1 MSIPI
6 AWSEIYAHPLPEG
19 HRFPMEK
26 YSLIPQQLMHEGII
40 TKDQLFAPSPL
51 KEEDILRVHCQE
63 YWDRLKNLKLTPREQ
78 RASGFP
84 HSLELILRETI
95 ICNGTLLGAMAAL
108 NHTQCAFNVA
118 GGTHHAYRDRAEGF
132 CLLNDI
138 AIASAY
144 LLTNTSVKQI
154 LVVDLDVHQGNGTAK
169 IFEGDDRVFTFSM
182 HGEKNYPFKK
192 ERSDRDIGLPNGIST
207 EAYLE
212 ILKENLGALMDQVKP
227 DFVFFQSGVDILE
240 TDKLGKLGVSKEG
253 CKARD
258 RMVFEQCVERSIPIQ
273 VSMGGGYSPNIAH
286 IVDAHVNT
294 FRLAMEMF
302 GY

>member
-63 YWDRLKNLKLTPREQ
+63 YWDRLKNLKLTLREQ

-144 LLTNTSVKQI
+144 LLANTSVKQI
-154 LVVDLDVHQGNGTAK
+154 LVVDLDVHQGNGTAT
-169 IFEGDDRVFTFSM
+169 IFQNDDRVFTFSM

-192 ERSDRDIGLPNGIST
+192 ETSNLDIALPDGILT
-207 EAYLE
+207 EDYLD
-212 ILKENLGALMDQVKP
+212 ILKTNLDQLVNRIRP
-227 DFVFFQSGVDILE
+227 DFIFFQAGVDILE
-240 TDKLGKLGVSKEG
+240 TDKLGKLCVSKEG

-294 FRLAMEMF
+294 FRLARDMF
-302 GY
+302 ES

>member
-1 MSIPI
+1 MPIPI

-40 TKDQLFAPSPL
+40 TKDQLFAPAPL
-51 KEEDILRVHCQE
+51 SEVDILRVHSRE

-118 GGTHHAYRDRAEGF
+118 GGTHHAYSDRAEGF
-132 CLLNDI
+132 CLFNDI

-144 LLTNTSVKQI
+144 LLANTSVKQI

-169 IFEGDDRVFTFSM
+169 IFEADDRVFTFSM
-182 HGEKNYPFKK
+182 HGEKNYPIKK

-207 EAYLE
+207 EAYLKLLE
-212 ILKENLGALMDQVKP
+212 ENLGALMDQVKP

-240 TDKLGKLGVSKEG
+240 TDKLGKLGVSIEG
-253 CKARD
+253 CMERD
-258 RMVFEQCVERSIPIQ
+258 RIVFEHCKSKGIPVQ
-273 VSMGGGYSPNIAH
+273 VSMGGGYSPKIAD
-286 IVDAHVNT
+286 IVNAHVNT

>member
-51 KEEDILRVHCQE
+51 KEEDILRVHSQA
-63 YWDRLKNLKLTPREQ
+63 YWERLKNLKLTPREQ
-78 RASGFP
+78 RVSGFP

-95 ICNGTLLGAMAAL
+95 IGHGTLIGALAAL

-118 GGTHHAYRDRAEGF
+118 GGTHHAYRDRGEGF

-144 LLTNTSVKQI
+144 LLEHTSVKQI

-169 IFEGDDRVFTFSM
+169 IFQNDDRVFTFSM

-192 ERSDRDIGLPNGIST
+192 ENSNLDIALPDGILT
-207 EAYLE
+207 KDYLN
-212 ILKENLGALMDQVKP
+212 ILKTNLDHLINRVKP
-227 DFVFFQSGVDILE
+227 DFIFFQAGVDILE
-240 TDKLGKLGVSKEG
+240 TDKLGKLGVSIEG
-253 CKARD
+253 CMERD
-258 RMVFEQCVERSIPIQ
+258 RIVFEHCKAKGIPVH
-273 VSMGGGYSPNIAH
+273 VSMGGGYSPKIAD
-286 IVDAHVNT
+286 IVNAHVNT
-294 FRLAMEMF
+294 FRLARNMF
-302 GY
+302 ES